1 MTDGAED
8 GTPAPNPRERL
19 RRIID
24 SRAFSNFVVAVII
37 INAIDLGLQTWDEAV
52 VVTGGILLYVDEIC
66 IAIFVVELSMRGYVR
81 RWRFFHNGWNIFD
94 SVIVGI
100 ALLPGADAFSV
111 LRAFRVLRIF
121 RLLSQVSS
129 MRLVSE
135 SAISALPALG
145 STFLVLALV
154 YYVFAI
160 ICTSIFGSAFPQWFG
175 NIGESLYSLF
185 QVMTLES
192 WSMGIVR
199 PVREVFPYAWLVFIP
214 FIMLTAFIILN
225 IVVAIM
231 VDSVNST
238 KADMNRGEDA
248 ESPTPELVAPLAEL
262 SGEIARLSEDV
273 RGLRREVEA
282 LKDGD

>member
-1 MTDGAED
+1 MTGEAE
-8 GTPAPNPRERL
+8 GSAPAPNLRERL

-24 SRAFSNFVVAVII
+24 SPAFSNLVVAVIV
-37 INAIDLGLQTWDEAV
+37 INAIDLGLQTWHDAV
-52 VVTGGILLYVDEIC
+52 VVTGGILLYVDEVC

-81 RWRFFHNGWNIFD
+81 RWRFFQNGWNIFD
-94 SVIVGI
+94 SIIVGI

-135 SAISALPALG
+135 SAISAMPALG

-160 ICTSIFGSAFPQWFG
+160 ICTSIFGSAFSQWFG

-185 QVMTLES
+185 QIMTLES

-238 KADMNRGEDA
+238 KADMNRDEAA
-248 ESPTPELVAPLAEL
+248 ESPTPELAAPLAEL
-262 SGEIARLSEDV
+262 SGEIARLSEEM
-273 RGLRREVEA
+273 RGLRREVKA

>member
-1 MTDGAED
+1 MTVGAE
-8 GTPAPNPRERL
+8 GSAPAPNLRERL

-24 SRAFSNFVVAVII
+24 SPAFSNLVVAVIV
-37 INAIDLGLQTWDEAV
+37 INAIDLGLQTWDDAV
-52 VVTGGILLYVDEIC
+52 VVTGGILLYVDEVC
-66 IAIFVVELSMRGYVR
+66 IAIFVIELSMRGYVR
-81 RWRFFHNGWNIFD
+81 RWRFFQNGWNIFD
-94 SVIVGI
+94 SIIVGI

-135 SAISALPALG
+135 SAISAMPALG

-185 QVMTLES
+185 QIMTLES

-238 KADMNRGEDA
+238 KADMNRDEAA
-248 ESPTPELVAPLAEL
+248 ESPTPELAAPLAEL
-262 SGEIARLSEDV
+262 SGEIARLSEEM
-273 RGLRREVEA
+273 RGLRREVKA

>member
-1 MTDGAED
+1 MTGEAE
-8 GTPAPNPRERL
+8 GSAPAPNLRERL

-24 SRAFSNFVVAVII
+24 SPAFSNLVVAVIV
-37 INAIDLGLQTWDEAV
+37 INAIDLGLQTWHDAV
-52 VVTGGILLYVDEIC
+52 VVTGGILLYVDEVC

-81 RWRFFHNGWNIFD
+81 RWRFFQNGWNIFD
-94 SVIVGI
+94 SIIVGI

-135 SAISALPALG
+135 SAISAMPALG

-185 QVMTLES
+185 QIMTLES

-238 KADMNRGEDA
+238 KADMNRDEAA
-248 ESPTPELVAPLAEL
+248 ESPTPELAAPLAEL
-262 SGEIARLSEDV
+262 SGEIARLSEEM
-273 RGLRREVEA
+273 RGLRREVKA

>member
-1 MTDGAED
+1 MTVGAE
-8 GTPAPNPRERL
+8 GSAPAPNLRERL

-24 SRAFSNFVVAVII
+24 SPAFSNLVVAVIV
-37 INAIDLGLQTWDEAV
+37 INAIDLGLQTWDDAV
-52 VVTGGILLYVDEIC
+52 VVTGGILLYVDEVC

-81 RWRFFHNGWNIFD
+81 RWRFFQNGWNIFD
-94 SVIVGI
+94 SIIVGI

-135 SAISALPALG
+135 SAISAMPALG

-160 ICTSIFGSAFPQWFG
+160 ICTSIFGSAFGQWFG

-185 QVMTLES
+185 QIMTLES

-238 KADMNRGEDA
+238 KADMNRDEA
-248 ESPTPELVAPLAEL
+248 AKSPTPELAAPLAEL
-262 SGEIARLSEDV
+262 SGEIARLSEEM
-273 RGLRREVEA
+273 RGLRREVKA

>member
-1 MTDGAED
+1 MTGEAE
-8 GTPAPNPRERL
+8 GSAPAPNLRERL

-24 SRAFSNFVVAVII
+24 SPAFSNLVVAVIV
-37 INAIDLGLQTWDEAV
+37 INAIDLGLQTWDDAV
-52 VVTGGILLYVDEIC
+52 VVTGGVLLYVDEVC

-81 RWRFFHNGWNIFD
+81 RWRFFQNGWNIFD
-94 SVIVGI
+94 SIIVGI

-135 SAISALPALG
+135 SAISAMPALG

-160 ICTSIFGSAFPQWFG
+160 ICTSIFGSAFGQWFG

-185 QVMTLES
+185 QIMTLES

-238 KADMNRGEDA
+238 KADMNRDEAA
-248 ESPTPELVAPLAEL
+248 ESPTPELAAPLAEL
-262 SGEIARLSEDV
+262 SGEIARLSEEM
-273 RGLRREVEA
+273 RGLRREVKA

>member
-1 MTDGAED
+1 MTGEAE
-8 GTPAPNPRERL
+8 GSTPVPNLRERL

-24 SRAFSNFVVAVII
+24 SPAFSNFVVAVII
-37 INAIDLGLQTWDEAV
+37 INAIDLGLQTWPDAV
-52 VVTGGILLYVDEIC
+52 VVTGGILLYVDEVC

-175 NIGESLYSLF
+175 TIGESLYSLF
-185 QVMTLES
+185 QIMTLES

-273 RGLRREVEA
+273 RGLRREVQA

>member
-1 MTDGAED
+1 MTGEAE
-8 GTPAPNPRERL
+8 GSAPAPNLRERL

-24 SRAFSNFVVAVII
+24 GPAFSNLVVAVIV
-37 INAIDLGLQTWDEAV
+37 INAIDLGLQTWDDAV
-52 VVTGGILLYVDEIC
+52 VVTGGILLYVDEVC
-66 IAIFVVELSMRGYVR
+66 IVIFVVELSMRGYVR
-81 RWRFFHNGWNIFD
+81 RWRFFQNGWNIFD
-94 SVIVGI
+94 SIIVAI

-135 SAISALPALG
+135 SAISAMPALG

-185 QVMTLES
+185 QIMTLES

-238 KADMNRGEDA
+238 KADMNRDEAA
-248 ESPTPELVAPLAEL
+248 ESPTPELAAPLAEL
-262 SGEIARLSEDV
+262 SGEIARLSEEM
-273 RGLRREVEA
+273 RGLRREVKA